1 MLLEH
6 MKANSF
12 TKSLKKGISSS
23 STDNLLQRLD
33 KLNTLLENQI
43 SLPRVFLRGVISG
56 LGNILGA
63 TVVMGVVVSL
73 IAWLLV
79 GLVFG

>member
-1 MLLEH
+1 

-12 TKSLKKGISSS
+12 TKSLKKGTSSS

-63 TVVMGVVVSL
+63 TIVMGVVVSL